1 LSSFSFELIDPDL
14 RADEIR
20 RYMINTAGPKRRY
33 FVANLEESSQEGEV
47 FGGFF
52 RPRDYMKKREG
63 SSRYIDEWLK
73 ASASEVW
80 SPKFLGLDECG
91 IQKLEFQNPAYA
103 AAHRLGGDP
112 RDYNRV
118 FAIQLNGCPYECSYC
133 FVPRE
138 LNKPELGKGKL
149 FSAEEML
156 QNFLE
161 AREYYSGR
169 DQTPLNVVR
178 LTGGEVTS
186 IVPEAIVDVH
196 QEIQLRGLSNTVY
209 LWIDCNLSTTK
220 YVRLVETDLKRVAK
234 CRNFGMVGCLKAV
247 GDGESGKEDFTL
259 VTKAGP
265 EHFKKQFEALDYF
278 INEIQAYF
286 FVYLV
291 PFVSGTRSA
300 VRERL
305 TSCADRL
312 REIDPNLPLRTNIL
326 QIKHYGPAV
335 ENESLARK
343 EGRPLPWYDERMVFE
358 TWYYE
363 VLPKFYSSEEM
374 QRYRCEVRLRGGGSA
389 KDATGVL

>member
-1 LSSFSFELIDPDL
+1 LSSFPFELIDPES
-14 RADEIR
+14 RAEEIR
-20 RYMINTAGPKRRY
+20 PYMINTAGPKRRY

-63 SSRYIDEWLK
+63 SSRSIEEWLK
-73 ASASEVW
+73 AAPSEVW

-91 IQKLEFQNPAYA
+91 IQKLEFQNPAYVA
-103 AAHRLGGDP
+103 AYRLGGDP

-118 FAIQLNGCPYECSYC
+118 FAIQLNGCAYECSYC

-156 QNFLE
+156 QNFLK
-161 AREYYSGR
+161 AREHYSKR
-169 DQTPLNVVR
+169 DHTPLSVVR

-196 QEIQLRGLSNTVY
+196 KEMQRGGLLDTVY
-209 LWIDCNLSTTK
+209 LWVDCNLSTTK
-220 YVRLVETDLKRVAK
+220 YVRLVETDLKEIAK
-234 CRNFGMVGCLKAV
+234 HRNFGMVGCLKAV
-247 GDGESGKEDFTL
+247 GDGESGKEDFTI
-259 VTKAGP
+259 VTRARP
-265 EHFKKQFEALDYF
+265 EDFKKQFEALDYF
-278 INEIQAYF
+278 VNEIEADF

-291 PFVSGTRSA
+291 PFVSGERSD
-300 VRERL
+300 VMERL
-305 TSCADRL
+305 TLCADRL

-335 ENESLARK
+335 ENVSLARK
-343 EGRPLPWYDERMVFE
+343 EGRPLPWYDERTVFE
-358 TWYYE
+358 TWYYD
-363 VLPKFYSSEEM
+363 VLPKFYSQEEM
-374 QRYRCEVRLRGGGSA
+374 QRYRCQVQLREGCSA
-389 KDATGVL
+389 GDATDVL